1 MVVGLLAEHVLF
13 LQGIT
18 LAERLYHIGEHILK
32 EHVLLRIGTKL
43 LHGIDYLENNRR
55 LPWLKKDDIAVRFL
69 RSAHKGRQIF
79 FSWYVP

>member
-1 MVVGLLAEHVLF
+1 MKKRRRIVYYDTPSF

-43 LHGIDYLENNRR
+43 LHGIGYLENNRR
-55 LPWLKKDDIAVRFL
+55 FPL
-69 RSAHKGRQIF
+69 G
-79 FSWYVP
+79 